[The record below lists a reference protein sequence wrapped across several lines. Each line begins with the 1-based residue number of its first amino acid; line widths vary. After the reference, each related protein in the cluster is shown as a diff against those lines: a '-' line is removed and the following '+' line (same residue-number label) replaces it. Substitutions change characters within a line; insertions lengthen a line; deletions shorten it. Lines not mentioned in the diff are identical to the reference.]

1 MKLLHTIAF
10 ILLVVGGL
18 NWLLVAFDF
27 NLVTYLVGSWPMVEK
42 LVYVLVGLSAIVEVA
57 NHKAVCKA
65 CASSGSTM

>member
-18 NWLLVAFDF
+18 NWLLTAFDY
-27 NLVTYLVGSWPMVEK
+27 NVVHMLLGQWEMVEK

-57 NHKAVCKA
+57 NNKDVCKM
-65 CASSGSTM
+65 CASSGSSM